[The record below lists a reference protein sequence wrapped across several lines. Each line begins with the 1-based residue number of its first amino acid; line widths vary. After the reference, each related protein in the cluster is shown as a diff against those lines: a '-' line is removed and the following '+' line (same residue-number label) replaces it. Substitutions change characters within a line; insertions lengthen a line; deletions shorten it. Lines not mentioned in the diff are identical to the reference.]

1 MKGGSY
7 MELTKLRCVPCEGG
21 IPPFTDAQEDDYM
34 KEVPSWTLHR
44 SGMHMLRKHYRFAD
58 FKEAISFVNRV
69 AEIAEQEGHHPN
81 IHISYSTV
89 DLELYT
95 HAIGG
100 LSENDF
106 IVAAKIDS
114 L

>member
-1 MKGGSY
+1 
-7 MELTKLRCVPCEGG
+7 MELTKLRCIPCEGG
-21 IPPFTDAQEDDYM
+21 VQPLTEKQEDDFK
-34 KEVPSWTLHR
+34 KEVPSWTLERSVTHR
-44 SGMHMLRKHYRFAD
+44 ITKQFT
-58 FKEAISFVNRV
+58 FKNFREAMVFVNRV

-81 IHISYSTV
+81 FDIRYSTV
-89 DLELYT
+89 VLELYT

-106 IVAAKIDS
+106 IVAAKIDR